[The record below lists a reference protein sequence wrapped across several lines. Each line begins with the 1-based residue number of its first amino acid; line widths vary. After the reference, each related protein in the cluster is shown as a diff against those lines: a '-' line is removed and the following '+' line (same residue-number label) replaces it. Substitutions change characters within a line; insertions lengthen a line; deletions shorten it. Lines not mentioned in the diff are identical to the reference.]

1 MEENKILTFTDEDGE
16 NIDFEVIDCFEMD
29 EKRYIAL
36 AEPETEENADKEAFV
51 YIMEIVSESD
61 EEDILVQIEDEKVL
75 DKAFEVFRE
84 RCEEDYDFAE

>member
-36 AEPETEENADKEAFV
+36 AEPETEENADEEAFV

>member
-29 EKRYIAL
+29 DKRYIAL
-36 AEPETEENADKEAFV
+36 AEPETEENAEQEAYV
-51 YIMEIVSESD
+51 YIMEIVSESE

-75 DKAFEVFRE
+75 DKAFELFRE
-84 RCEEDYDFAE
+84 RCEESYDFAD

>member
-1 MEENKILTFTDEDGE
+1 
-16 NIDFEVIDCFEMD
+16 
-29 EKRYIAL
+29 
-36 AEPETEENADKEAFV
+36 
-51 YIMEIVSESD
+51 MEIVSESE

>member
-36 AEPETEENADKEAFV
+36 AEPETEENADQEAYV